1 MNARKNWFEQ
11 EIFVSFLERV
21 MRVLVVC
28 FNSILGQAL
37 EGDPK
42 PHLVAEHLHPINIVL
57 EMEAQQMEVVI
68 RVFGALEAHFDQ

>member
-37 EGDPK
+37 EGDP
-42 PHLVAEHLHPINIVL
+42 
-57 EMEAQQMEVVI
+57 EAQQMEVVI